1 MIDLAIDGVLR
12 GGIYA
17 TAAVGYVI
25 LYRSIKVIN
34 LAYGAMALLAAYL
47 YWMLTPQLPPLLGF
61 LAILPVMALLAVV
74 ADKAV
79 VRPMLGEPV
88 IQIIAATIGLGYLI
102 KGALL
107 LVLQLG
113 YALPG
118 YQQVPYETPLLPRGF
133 VELGALRLDL
143 NFLGAFLAS
152 IVAFLLLWVFYKKTS
167 LGIAMR
173 AMSNDRPSA
182 VAFGVRPT
190 EAITTSWILAG
201 LLAAI
206 SGVFYAGIFGGP
218 SGSVGVYRREG
229 SAGYNP
235 RRLRLGGRRAG
246 RRRDSRA
253 RRSAGEADTGPLP
266 WRWLRRGFPTAG
278 YGGRAPRETLR
289 ALRDREDREGVA
301 CRPAYSSRNTRRSS
315 PS

>member
-1 MIDLAIDGVLR
+1 MIDLVIEGVLR

-47 YWMLTPQLPPLLGF
+47 YWMLTPQFHPLLAF

-74 ADKAV
+74 ADNAV

-143 NFLGAFLAS
+143 NFLGAFLVS
-152 IVAFLLLWVFYKKTS
+152 IVAFLLLWTFYKKTS

-173 AMSNDRPSA
+173 ALSNDRPSA
-182 VAFGVRPT
+182 IAFGVRPT

-206 SGVFYAGIFGGP
+206 SGVLYASIFGGP
-218 SGSVGVYRREG
+218 SGSVEYIGVK
-229 SAGYNP
+229 ALP
-235 RRLRLGGRRAG
+235 VVILGGL
-246 RRRDSRA
+246 DSVGGA
-253 RRSAGEADTGPLP
+253 LVGGVIVGLAEVLGKLFLDPYLGGGFGEVFPLLVMVAVLLVRP
-266 WRWLRRGFPTAG
+266 
-278 YGGRAPRETLR
+278 YGLFGTERIER
-289 ALRDREDREGVA
+289 V
-301 CRPAYSSRNTRRSS
+301 
-315 PS
+315 

>member
-1 MIDLAIDGVLR
+1 MIDLVIDGVLR

-47 YWMLTPQLPPLLGF
+47 YWMLTPQLHPLLGF

-152 IVAFLLLWVFYKKTS
+152 IVAFLLLWVFYKKTY

-173 AMSNDRPSA
+173 AMSNDRASA

-206 SGVFYAGIFGGP
+206 SGVFYASIFGGP
-218 SGSVGVYRREG
+218 SGSVEYIGVK
-229 SAGYNP
+229 ALP
-235 RRLRLGGRRAG
+235 VIILGGL
-246 RRRDSRA
+246 DSVGGA
-253 RRSAGEADTGPLP
+253 LVGGVIVGLAEVLGKLILDPYLGGGFGEVFPLLAMVAVLLVRP
-266 WRWLRRGFPTAG
+266 
-278 YGGRAPRETLR
+278 YGLFGTERIER
-289 ALRDREDREGVA
+289 V
-301 CRPAYSSRNTRRSS
+301 
-315 PS
+315 

>member
-1 MIDLAIDGVLR
+1 MIDLVIDGILR
-12 GGIYA
+12 GGVYA

-47 YWMLTPQLPPLLGF
+47 YWMLTPQLHPLLGF

-118 YQQVPYETPLLPRGF
+118 YQQVPYEAPLLPRGF

-143 NFLGAFLAS
+143 NFLGAFLVS
-152 IVAFLLLWVFYKKTS
+152 IAAFLLLWVFYKKTS

-182 VAFGVRPT
+182 VAFGVRPA

-206 SGVFYAGIFGGP
+206 SGVLYASIFGGP
-218 SGSVGVYRREG
+218 SGSVEYIGVK
-229 SAGYNP
+229 ALP
-235 RRLRLGGRRAG
+235 VIILGGL
-246 RRRDSRA
+246 DSVGGA
-253 RRSAGEADTGPLP
+253 LVGGVIVGLAEVLGKLFLDPYLGGGFGEVFPLLVMVAVLLVRP
-266 WRWLRRGFPTAG
+266 
-278 YGGRAPRETLR
+278 YGLFGTERIER
-289 ALRDREDREGVA
+289 V
-301 CRPAYSSRNTRRSS
+301 
-315 PS
+315 

>member
-1 MIDLAIDGVLR
+1 MIDLVIDGVLR

-152 IVAFLLLWVFYKKTS
+152 IAAFLLLWVFYKKTS

-201 LLAAI
+201 LLATI
-206 SGVFYAGIFGGP
+206 SGVFYASIFGGP
-218 SGSVGVYRREG
+218 SGSVEYIGVK
-229 SAGYNP
+229 ALP
-235 RRLRLGGRRAG
+235 VIILGGL
-246 RRRDSRA
+246 DSVGGA
-253 RRSAGEADTGPLP
+253 LVGGVIVGLAEVLGKLFLDPYLGGGFGEVFPLLVMVAVLLVRP
-266 WRWLRRGFPTAG
+266 
-278 YGGRAPRETLR
+278 YGLFGTERIER
-289 ALRDREDREGVA
+289 V
-301 CRPAYSSRNTRRSS
+301 
-315 PS
+315 